1 MKRKVLPPYHVKTST
16 SEKKLISTVKEQF
29 IQLKKE
35 EVTIIPYGF
44 TILGDKTSKLIPQV
58 ELANHQISL
67 IKKKN
72 GNTYN
77 VGGGIVSN
85 ISLKETS
92 KICSEITGNKLR
104 IAKSKI
110 KRIND
115 IRIYIS
121 NTNKVQ
127 KDFNWSIS
135 YKPKRILYD
144 IFLWI
149 KKNEIILKNSIF

>member
-67 IKKKN
+67 IKRLKLKAVELLKSSVIEAAAIA
-72 GNTYN
+72 YDAH
-77 VGGGIVSN
+77 VIDEEGIDKDALSV
-85 ISLKETS
+85 ILVRTEQYVVQ
-92 KICSEITGNKLR
+92 
-104 IAKSKI
+104 
-110 KRIND
+110 INFPYVVAD
-115 IRIYIS
+115 
-121 NTNKVQ
+121 NELVFGEWWVQ
-127 KDFNWSIS
+127 
-135 YKPKRILYD
+135 
-144 IFLWI
+144 
-149 KKNEIILKNSIF
+149 